1 MRENNGEKSS
11 LSSFICYSDSNE
23 SMQDNKKNNL
33 DKKKYKFKFGAKTGY
48 YRDIVG

>member
-33 DKKKYKFKFGAKTGY
+33 DKKNINLNSEQKQAIIG
-48 YRDIVG
+48 IL